1 MPVAFFLL
9 EGSRGPARSN
19 AGRGSRFANDQT
31 PRNVGN
37 ATYVYALDGSA
48 ERKEE
53 MGLAFAAVTFAVVTG
68 FSVFASAIQLGR

>member
-1 MPVAFFLL
+1 MV
-9 EGSRGPARSN
+9 
-19 AGRGSRFANDQT
+19 
-31 PRNVGN
+31 
-37 ATYVYALDGSA
+37 SA